1 MLTHVKNI
9 LTHVTHETYVKFD
22 PDNSRKDANQAI

>member
-9 LTHVTHETYVKFD
+9 LNHVTHETYVKVD
-22 PDNSRKDANQAI
+22 PDNSRKDVNQAI